1 MSDNKKINH
10 WCVVCGKGYH
20 ACDSCTNT
28 KSFTPWR
35 TLTDTIEH
43 FKIFTIL
50 KDFNNG
56 LITKEKAKELLSDLD
71 LSGKDNFKDSAK
83 KVLIDIYA
91 ETPKDEAENKSEAKI
106 PQRKQTLKK
115 EKQDGSNKS

>member
-71 LSGKDNFKDSAK
+71 LSDKDSFKDSAK
-83 KVLIDIYA
+83 KVLIDIYT
-91 ETPKDEAENKSEAKI
+91 ETPNNEIENKSKEKI
-106 PQRKQTLKK
+106 PQRKQTSRKV
-115 EKQDGSNKS
+115 KQIENI

>member
-1 MSDNKKINH
+1 MSNNKKINH
-10 WCVVCGKGYH
+10 WCVVCGNGYH

-56 LITKEKAKELLSDLD
+56 LITKERAKELLSDLD

-91 ETPKDEAENKSEAKI
+91 ETPKDKAENKSEAKI

-115 EKQDGSNKS
+115 EKQDEK